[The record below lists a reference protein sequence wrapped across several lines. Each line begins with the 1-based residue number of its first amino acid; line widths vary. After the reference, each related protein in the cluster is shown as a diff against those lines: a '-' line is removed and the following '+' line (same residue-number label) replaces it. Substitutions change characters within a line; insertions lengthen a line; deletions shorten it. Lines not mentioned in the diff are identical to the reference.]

1 MFQKRATLLGSF
13 IGMLIVGA
21 VVTAGLA
28 LAQHRTQVVYDA
40 LPTRTSGIVIDINDN
55 DTVLVWSSNGIVH
68 KVLGAGWAL
77 GELVECTTRYRFT
90 VCEKV

>member
-21 VVTAGLA
+21 VVTAG
-28 LAQHRTQVVYDA
+28 
-40 LPTRTSGIVIDINDN
+40 DN
-55 DTVLVWSSNGIVH
+55 DTVLVWSSNGTVH